1 MITYERTWWICTI
14 QIETRIWI
22 VQIHISIQN
31 ITSCEKNCNI
41 RICIKPKYVWY
52 IFLNERT
59 YLFPCF
65 VSFLLHKIAFIRCA
79 MKTFC
84 IIRIRFDS
92 SFNYHQHFKPWK
104 INNHLFLINY
114 WVFRAKLNVNKERSS
129 FTFNVLK
136 QTKTSITTTTT
147 KMIMVITTKSVRV
160 WMYTMLVAWKIIETV
175 KIQTTAG
182 KCGYPGCSFILN
194 KKYTH

>member
-1 MITYERTWWICTI
+1 MYIGFDRRWERTNLKLFVSRPIKISNIILECIYPQFRKFFNKVLITYERTWWICTI

-92 SFNYHQHFKPWK
+92 SFYYHQYFKPWK
-104 INNHLFLINY
+104 INNHLLLSNY
-114 WVFRAKLNVNKERSS
+114 WVFVPNE
-129 FTFNVLK
+129 
-136 QTKTSITTTTT
+136 I
-147 KMIMVITTKSVRV
+147 
-160 WMYTMLVAWKIIETV
+160 
-175 KIQTTAG
+175 
-182 KCGYPGCSFILN
+182 
-194 KKYTH
+194 